1 MDHRELIP
9 LAFAAIR
16 RNKTRTALTM
26 LGIVIGVGAIIAM
39 IGIGEGSRRASL
51 QLIQTLGSNTLIV
64 FNGGSAGGNT
74 RMGPMA
80 LGSVEVLREDD
91 ADLITREL
99 GGSSV
104 AAAMPQVRTSAAAV
118 FRASSYMTSIQ
129 GAGPAFMQ
137 IQGWSLQ
144 AGRPFTEGE
153 VRRQAKVCLLG
164 TTVAANLFP
173 GLPDPTGQ
181 TIRVGRLP
189 FEVVGV
195 LASKGAGMMGDQDDV
210 IVAPYSTVMRKLM
223 GRDRIQNLL
232 VSAREG
238 QSAAAEREITALL
251 RQRLRLG
258 AGEEAPFTLR
268 KQDDLVKMMNQQADV
283 MTAFLAFA
291 AGLSLVVGG
300 IGISNIMLVSVTDRT
315 REIGVRRAVGAT
327 RRSVLLQF
335 LVEAVLVAALGGL
348 AGVVLAAAANATM
361 DRFFAIPAVTRPW
374 AVALGLG
381 FSSLIGLAAGLLPAV
396 KAARLDVIDALR
408 HE

>member
-1 MDHRELIP
+1 MDHRELAS
-9 LAFAAIR
+9 LALLAIR

-51 QLIQTLGSNTLIV
+51 RLIQTMGSNTLIV

-80 LGSVEVLREDD
+80 IGSVEVLREED
-91 ADLITREL
+91 AALIEQEL
-99 GGSSV
+99 GGSGV

-118 FRASSYMTSIQ
+118 FRNNSYVTSVQ
-129 GAGPAFMQ
+129 GAGTSFMR
-137 IQGWSLQ
+137 IQGWSLRV
-144 AGRPFTEGE
+144 GRPFTTGE
-153 VRRQAKVCLLG
+153 VRREAKVCLLG
-164 TTVAANLFP
+164 TTVATNLFP
-173 GLPDPTGQ
+173 GVADPTGQ
-181 TIRVGRLP
+181 TIRIGRLP
-189 FEVVGV
+189 FEVIGV
-195 LASKGAGMMGDQDDV
+195 LESKGAGMMGDQDDV
-210 IVAPYSTVMRKLM
+210 VVAPYSTVMRKIM
-223 GRDRIQNLL
+223 GRDRIQNIL

-238 QSAAAEREITALL
+238 QAAAAEREITALL
-251 RQRLRLG
+251 RQRLRLA
-258 AGEEAPFTLR
+258 AGEESPFTIR

-291 AGLSLVVGG
+291 AGISLIVGG

-335 LVEAVLVAALGGL
+335 LVEATLVAALGGA
-348 AGVVLAAAANATM
+348 AGVVLAAAANAVM
-361 DRFFAIPAVTRPW
+361 DRFFAIPAVTQPW

-381 FSSLIGLAAGLLPAV
+381 FSSVIGLAAGLLPAV
-396 KAARLDVIDALR
+396 KASRLDVIDALR